1 MQNVRVEKLVKRF
14 GDVVAVGGISFEVPK
29 GKLLTLLGPSGCG
42 KTTTLNIIAG
52 FETPDDGDV
61 HVGERLISSATQN
74 VLVPAHKRNL
84 GMVFQSYGL
93 WPHLR
98 VRDNVAFGLQM
109 RKTPKSEIAGAVER
123 ALGLVRLD
131 GLGERYPSQ
140 LSGGQ
145 QQRVAFARALVYEPD
160 VLLLDEPLS
169 NLDAALREEMRLELK
184 DLQTEAGITTIF
196 VTHDQVEAMVM
207 SDIIVVMN
215 EGRIEQMGSPSD
227 VYQNP
232 ANQFVA
238 GFVGISNFLEGEV
251 VATGLGDAQTA
262 VKVGDVTLLC
272 RTAGVSEGSRVLLSI
287 RPEDCVAS
295 TEAPPEGAPN
305 VIECSVDKA
314 VYMGGVLEL
323 WLSAS
328 GQKIRVHGHRLPIL
342 ESGATIHVSIDPGSI
357 NAIKGGSSV

>member
-1 MQNVRVEKLVKRF
+1 MQSVRVEKLVKRF
-14 GDVVAVGGISFEVPK
+14 GDVVAVDAISFEVPK

-52 FETPDDGDV
+52 FEIPDEGDV
-61 HVGERLISSATQN
+61 HVGDRLISSASEN

-93 WPHLR
+93 WPHLK

-109 RKTPKSEIAGAVER
+109 RKTPKNDIEKAVER
-123 ALGLVRLD
+123 SLGLVRLD

-184 DLQTEAGITTIF
+184 DLQTQSGITTIF

-215 EGRIEQMGSPSD
+215 HGRIEQMGSPSD
-227 VYQNP
+227 IYQNP

-238 GFVGISNFLEGEV
+238 GFVGISNFIEGEV
-251 VATGLGDAQTA
+251 VNAASGDSQTM
-262 VKVGDVTLLC
+262 VKVGEVKLLC
-272 RTAGVSEGSRVLLSI
+272 RTADVTEGSKVLLSI

-295 TEAPPEGAPN
+295 VEAPSAGTPN
-305 VIECSVDKA
+305 VMKCHVDKA

-323 WLSAS
+323 WLNTGGSE
-328 GQKIRVHGHRLPIL
+328 IRVHGHRLPLL
-342 ESGATIHVSIDPGSI
+342 ESGASVYVTIDPM
-357 NAIKGGSSV
+357 AIKAIKVSS

>member
-1 MQNVRVEKLVKRF
+1 MQSVRVEKLVKRF
-14 GDVVAVGGISFEVPK
+14 GVVTAVDGISFEVPK
-29 GKLLTLLGPSGCG
+29 GRLLTLLGPSGCG
-42 KTTTLNIIAG
+42 KTTTLNMIAG
-52 FETPDDGDV
+52 FEAPDGGDV
-61 HVGERLISSATQN
+61 RVGDRLISSASRN

-93 WPHLR
+93 WPHLK

-109 RKTPKSEIAGAVER
+109 RRTPKSEISEAVER

-131 GLGERYPSQ
+131 GLADRYPSQ

-145 QQRVAFARALVYEPD
+145 QQRVAFARALIYEPD

-184 DLQTEAGITTIF
+184 ELQAETGITTIF

-207 SDIIVVMN
+207 SDVIVVMN
-215 EGRIEQMGSPSD
+215 NGRIEQMGAPGD

-238 GFVGISNFLEGEV
+238 GFVGVSNFLEGEV
-251 VATGLGDAQTA
+251 VDAGAGGGRSA
-262 VKVGDVTLLC
+262 VRVGGVTLLC
-272 RTAGVSEGSRVLLSI
+272 RAVRLAEGAKALLSI

-295 TEAPPEGAPN
+295 LDAPPEGTPN
-305 VIECSVDKA
+305 VLRCVVDKA

-323 WLSAS
+323 WLTAGSR
-328 GQKIRVHGHRLPIL
+328 KIRVHGHRLPML
-342 ESGATIHVSIDPGSI
+342 EAGAAIYVSIDPGSI
-357 NAIKGGSSV
+357 SAIESRPS

>member
-1 MQNVRVEKLVKRF
+1 MQNVRVENLVKRF

-61 HVGERLISSATQN
+61 HVGERLISSASEN

-123 ALGLVRLD
+123 ALGLVRLE

-184 DLQTEAGITTIF
+184 DLQTQSGITTIF

-215 EGRIEQMGSPSD
+215 EGRIEQMGPPSD
-227 VYQNP
+227 VYQHP

-238 GFVGISNFLEGEV
+238 GFVGISNFIEGEV
-251 VATGLGDAQTA
+251 VAAGVDDAQTA
-262 VKVGDVTLLC
+262 VKIGEATLLC
-272 RTAGVSEGSRVLLSI
+272 RSAGASEGSKVLLSI

-295 TEAPPEGAPN
+295 VEAPPEGTQN
-305 VIECSVDKA
+305 VIRCTVDKA

-342 ESGATIHVSIDPGSI
+342 ESGASVYVSIDPRSI
-357 NAIKGGSSV
+357 NAIRNGS

>member
-1 MQNVRVEKLVKRF
+1 MQDVRVEKLVKRF
-14 GDVVAVGGISFEVPK
+14 GEVVAVDGISFEVPK

-42 KTTTLNIIAG
+42 KTTTLNMIAG
-52 FETPDDGDV
+52 FETPDGGDV
-61 HVGERLISSATQN
+61 YVGDRLISSAARN

-93 WPHLR
+93 WPHLK

-109 RKTPKSEIAGAVER
+109 RKMPKDEIGGAVDR
-123 ALGLVRLD
+123 ALELVRLGGMAD
-131 GLGERYPSQ
+131 RYPSQ

-184 DLQTEAGITTIF
+184 ELQTETGITTIF

-207 SDIIVVMN
+207 SDIIIVMN
-215 EGRIEQMGSPSD
+215 QGRIEQMGGPRD
-227 VYQNP
+227 VYENP

-238 GFVGISNFLEGEV
+238 GFVGISNFLEGEAV
-251 VATGLGDAQTA
+251 GAADRNGLVPFHCGGGILHCAANDIS
-262 VKVGDVTLLC
+262 
-272 RTAGVSEGSRVLLSI
+272 AGAKRLLSI
-287 RPEDCVAS
+287 RPEDWVAS
-295 TEAPPEGAPN
+295 LEAPAADTIN
-305 VIECSVDKA
+305 VMECRVEKA

-323 WLSAS
+323 WLTAG
-328 GQKIRVHGHRLPIL
+328 GQEIRVHGHRLPLL
-342 ESGATIHVSIDPGSI
+342 EKGATVFVSIDSQLI
-357 NAIKGGSSV
+357 RLVE

>member
-14 GDVVAVGGISFEVPK
+14 GEVVAVAGISFEVPK

-61 HVGERLISSATQN
+61 HVGERLISSASEN

-109 RKTPKSEIAGAVER
+109 RNTPKNEIAGAVER

-184 DLQTEAGITTIF
+184 DLQTESGITTIF

-251 VATGLGDAQTA
+251 VAASVGDALTA
-262 VKVGDVTLLC
+262 VKVGEVTLLC
-272 RTAGVSEGSRVLLSI
+272 KTAGVSEGSKVLLSI

-295 TEAPPEGAPN
+295 TEAPPEGTPN

-323 WLSAS
+323 WLSA
-328 GQKIRVHGHRLPIL
+328 GNQQIRVHGHRLPIL
-342 ESGATIHVSIDPGSI
+342 ESGASVYVSIDPASI
-357 NAIKGGSSV
+357 SAIKGGLS

>member
-14 GDVVAVGGISFEVPK
+14 GEVIAVDGVSFEVPK

-52 FETPDDGDV
+52 FETPDGGDV
-61 HVGERLISSATQN
+61 HVGDRLISSATEN

-109 RKTPKSEIAGAVER
+109 RKTPRNEIAGAVER

-160 VLLLDEPLS
+160 ELLLDEPLS

-184 DLQTEAGITTIF
+184 ELQTESGITTIF
-196 VTHDQVEAMVM
+196 VTHAQVEAMVM

-215 EGRIEQMGSPSD
+215 HGRIEQMGLPSD
-227 VYQNP
+227 IYQNP

-251 VATGLGDAQTA
+251 VAAGPGDARTA
-262 VKVGDVTLLC
+262 VRVGDMTLFCMDRKATWQL
-272 RTAGVSEGSRVLLSI
+272 RDGE
-287 RPEDCVAS
+287 
-295 TEAPPEGAPN
+295 
-305 VIECSVDKA
+305 KA
-314 VYMGGVLEL
+314 VTG
-323 WLSAS
+323 
-328 GQKIRVHGHRLPIL
+328 
-342 ESGATIHVSIDPGSI
+342 PG
-357 NAIKGGSSV
+357 

>member
-1 MQNVRVEKLVKRF
+1 MQNVRVEKLVKKF
-14 GDVVAVGGISFEVPK
+14 GDVVAVDGVSFEVPK

-52 FETPDDGDV
+52 FETPDSGDV
-61 HVGERLISSATQN
+61 HVGDRLISSAFEN

-93 WPHLR
+93 WPHLK

-109 RKTPKSEIAGAVER
+109 RKTPRNEIAGAVER
-123 ALGLVRLD
+123 ALGMVRLD

-184 DLQTEAGITTIF
+184 DLQTESGITTIF

-215 EGRIEQMGSPSD
+215 NGRIEQMGSPSD
-227 VYQNP
+227 IYQHP

-251 VATGLGDAQTA
+251 VAAGPGDARTA
-262 VKVGDVTLLC
+262 VQVGDITLLC
-272 RTAGVSEGSRVLLSI
+272 KTTGVAEGSKVLLSI

-295 TEAPPEGAPN
+295 LGAPPEGTPN
-305 VIECSVDKA
+305 LIRCTVDQA

-323 WLSAS
+323 WLSAGS
-328 GQKIRVHGHRLPIL
+328 QKIRVHGHRLPIL
-342 ESGATIHVSIDPGSI
+342 ESGAAIYVSIEPASI
-357 NAIKGGSSV
+357 NAVENSP

>member
-1 MQNVRVEKLVKRF
+1 MQNVRVEKLVKKF
-14 GDVVAVGGISFEVPK
+14 GEVVAVDGISFEVPK

-42 KTTTLNIIAG
+42 KTTTLNMIAG
-52 FETPDDGDV
+52 FETPDSGDV
-61 HVGERLISSATQN
+61 HVGDRLISSAARN

-109 RKTPKSEIAGAVER
+109 RKAPKREIAGAVER

-131 GLGERYPSQ
+131 GLADRYPSQ

-145 QQRVAFARALVYEPD
+145 QQRVAFARALIYEPD

-184 DLQTEAGITTIF
+184 DLQTESGITTIF

-215 EGRIEQMGSPSD
+215 NGRIEQMGAPSE

-232 ANQFVA
+232 ANPFVA

-251 VATGLGDAQTA
+251 VDAGAGDARAAVRIGDITLFCETAGLG
-262 VKVGDVTLLC
+262 
-272 RTAGVSEGSRVLLSI
+272 AGAKVLLSI
-287 RPEDCVAS
+287 RPEDCVPS
-295 TEAPPEGAPN
+295 LDAPPEGTAN
-305 VIECSVDKA
+305 VIKCTVDKA

-323 WLSAS
+323 WLTAGS
-328 GQKIRVHGHRLPIL
+328 QKIRVHGHRLPML
-342 ESGATIHVSIDPGSI
+342 DSGATIYVSMEARSI
-357 NAIKGGSSV
+357 NAIGEFSRR

>member
-1 MQNVRVEKLVKRF
+1 MQNVRVENLVKRF
-14 GDVVAVGGISFEVPK
+14 GEVVAVAGISFEVPK

-52 FETPDDGDV
+52 FETPDDGNV
-61 HVGERLISSATQN
+61 HVGERLISSASES

-109 RKTPKSEIAGAVER
+109 RKTPKNEIAGAVER

-184 DLQTEAGITTIF
+184 DLQTQSGITTIF

-238 GFVGISNFLEGEV
+238 GFVGVSNFLEGEV
-251 VATGLGDAQTA
+251 VAVGMGDARTA
-262 VKVGDVTLLC
+262 VKVGEMTLFC
-272 RTAGVSEGSRVLLSI
+272 RTAGVAEGSKVLLSI

-295 TEAPPEGAPN
+295 LEAPPEGTPN
-305 VIECSVDKA
+305 AIKCTVEKA

-323 WLSAS
+323 WLNAGG
-328 GQKIRVHGHRLPIL
+328 GQIRVHGHRLPIL
-342 ESGATIHVSIDPGSI
+342 ESGASVYVSVDPASI
-357 NAIKGGSSV
+357 SAIKGVSS

>member
-1 MQNVRVEKLVKRF
+1 MQDVRVENLVKRF
-14 GDVVAVGGISFEVPK
+14 SDVVAVDGVSFEVPK

-42 KTTTLNIIAG
+42 KTTTLNMIAG
-52 FETPDDGDV
+52 FETPDDGDIY
-61 HVGERLISSATQN
+61 VGDRLISSAAQN
-74 VLVPAHKRNL
+74 ILVPAHKRNL

-93 WPHLR
+93 WPHLK

-109 RKTPKSEIAGAVER
+109 RKTPKDQIASAVER
-123 ALGLVRLD
+123 ALELVRLGGMAD
-131 GLGERYPSQ
+131 RYPSQ

-184 DLQTEAGITTIF
+184 ELQTDTGITTIF

-215 EGRIEQMGSPSD
+215 HGNIEQMGGPREI
-227 VYQNP
+227 YQKP

-251 VATGLGDAQTA
+251 AGPADSNGLFPCKVGGGVLNCHATGVCPGA
-262 VKVGDVTLLC
+262 KV
-272 RTAGVSEGSRVLLSI
+272 SLSI
-287 RPEDCVAS
+287 RPEDWVAS
-295 TEAPPEGAPN
+295 LERPPDGATN
-305 VIECSVDKA
+305 SIECRVEKA

-323 WLSAS
+323 WLSAG
-328 GQKIRVHGHRLPIL
+328 GQQIRVHGHRLPLPDI
-342 ESGATIHVSIDPGSI
+342 GATIFISVDPDLI
-357 NAIKGGSSV
+357 RVVD

>member
-1 MQNVRVEKLVKRF
+1 MQNVRVENLVKRF
-14 GDVVAVGGISFEVPK
+14 GDVVAVAGISFEVPK

-61 HVGERLISSATQN
+61 HVGERLISSATEN

-109 RKTPKSEIAGAVER
+109 RKTPKNEIAGAVER

-184 DLQTEAGITTIF
+184 DLQTQSGITTIF

-227 VYQNP
+227 VYQHP
-232 ANQFVA
+232 ANEFVA
-238 GFVGISNFLEGEV
+238 GFVGISNFLEGKV
-251 VATGLGDAQTA
+251 VATGVGEGQTA
-262 VKVGDVTLLC
+262 VKVGEVTLLC
-272 RTAGVSEGSRVLLSI
+272 NSAGVSEGSKVLLSI

-295 TEAPPEGAPN
+295 TEAPPEGTPN

-328 GQKIRVHGHRLPIL
+328 GQQIRVHGHRLPIL
-342 ESGATIHVSIDPGSI
+342 ESGASVYVSIDPASI
-357 NAIKGGSSV
+357 SAIKGGSS

>member
-14 GDVVAVGGISFEVPK
+14 GDVVAVGGVSFEVPK

-61 HVGERLISSATQN
+61 HVGERLISSASEN

-109 RKTPKSEIAGAVER
+109 RKTPKNEIAGAVER
-123 ALGLVRLD
+123 ALGLVRLE

-184 DLQTEAGITTIF
+184 ELQTESGITTIF

-251 VATGLGDAQTA
+251 VATGLDDARTA
-262 VKVGDVTLLC
+262 VKIGEVTLFC
-272 RTAGVSEGSRVLLSI
+272 RSAGVSEGSRVLLSI

-295 TEAPPEGAPN
+295 TEAPPEGTPN

-342 ESGATIHVSIDPGSI
+342 ESGATIYVSIDPASI
-357 NAIKGGSSV
+357 NAIKGGAST

>member
-61 HVGERLISSATQN
+61 HVGERLISSATEN

-109 RKTPKSEIAGAVER
+109 RKTPRNEIAGAVER

-184 DLQTEAGITTIF
+184 DLQTQSGITTIF

-227 VYQNP
+227 VYQHP
-232 ANQFVA
+232 ANEFVA

-251 VATGLGDAQTA
+251 VAAGSGGAETA
-262 VKVGDVTLLC
+262 VKVGEMILMC
-272 RTAGVSEGSRVLLSI
+272 KTAAVSEGSKVLLSI

-295 TEAPPEGAPN
+295 TEAPPEGTPN
-305 VIECSVDKA
+305 VIKCTVDKA

-323 WLSAS
+323 WLNAG

-342 ESGATIHVSIDPGSI
+342 ESGASVYVSIDPASI
-357 NAIKGGSSV
+357 SAIKGGPS